1 MYLRSE
7 KNNHDR
13 GRSTLRERARKHF
26 LKEKKEMEHEL
37 SQNRTLI
44 ERLMNDGYCFETT
57 TRNENRYD
65 VHFTHPKTSERRD
78 CVFNFESNYTI
89 LEPLWLRRDRT

>member
-37 SQNRTLI
+37 QQNRALVTQLLNEGYRFNKVDQEEHQYGVYFTNPETSKEQACHFQFENNFHTL
-44 ERLMNDGYCFETT
+44 
-57 TRNENRYD
+57 
-65 VHFTHPKTSERRD
+65 
-78 CVFNFESNYTI
+78 ES
-89 LEPLWLRRDRT
+89 LWK